1 MTILIRTES
10 KHTLVQ
16 IHENFDAKLMAQ
28 ARSIFEEIIQHAD
41 RNVILDL
48 SQVEVLDSSGIGAI
62 VFLFKRLYIKGIKL
76 ELKEMQEHP
85 FRLIEQLHINE
96 IITVSKKKLSI
107 SYDNQTNPLR
117 YQPKR
122 R

>member
-1 MTILIRTES
+1 MTILIQTEAT
-10 KHTLVQ
+10 HTVVQ
-16 IHENFDAKLMAQ
+16 IRTNFDAKLMAQ
-28 ARSIFEEIIQHAD
+28 SRLIFEELAQHAD
-41 RNVILDL
+41 RNIILDL

-62 VFLFKRLYIKGIKL
+62 VFLFKRLHIKGFKL

-96 IITVSKKKLSI
+96 IITVSKKKLPFP
-107 SYDNQTNPLR
+107 YDNQSNPLC
-117 YQPKR
+117 YQAKR